1 MAEPVRLRYRI
12 AITERPT
19 GHRADLSLV
28 ARNPVPGDR
37 DGLAE
42 LVLDAY
48 IGTIDYHREGIEDA
62 RGEIDDYL
70 AGDPILECSWV
81 AQEGDLLLAAILDS
95 RWEEAPLVG
104 YIMTRTSVKAEGWP
118 EICWRDACRS

>member
-28 ARNPVPGDR
+28 ARNPAPGDR

-42 LVLDAY
+42 LMLDAY
-48 IGTIDYHREGIEDA
+48 IGTIGYHGEGIEHA

-70 AGDPILECSWV
+70 GDPILECSWV

-95 RWEEAPLVG
+95 RWE
-104 YIMTRTSVKAEGWP
+104 
-118 EICWRDACRS
+118 